1 MLPSYIEAGTRR
13 VLALLA
19 VTLFAAVMQVSAET
33 ELVLRDGTILEGVD
47 LVLVEG
53 NYVLTL
59 ADGEAIILPLELV
72 KSMRL
77 SGTGEGP
84 TGIRT
89 GQPETLVGP
98 TITPPA
104 RREQLETLGQPS
116 RFKEQIVDNSWE
128 PSSDWE
134 MDPDK
139 QNNFAPSS
147 WPKDL
152 IESVWRPKSAWEANA
167 DVLAPGRTAW
177 RRSIIDASWTPTEG
191 FRGSSRWP

>member
-1 MLPSYIEAGTRR
+1 MLLSLIPAGAPR
-13 VLALLA
+13 VLLLLA
-19 VTLFAAVMQVSAET
+19 VTLSASVMQLSAET

-47 LVLVEG
+47 LALVEG

-59 ADGEAIILPLELV
+59 ADGAAIILPLELV
-72 KSMRL
+72 KSLHL
-77 SGTGEGP
+77 SGAGEGP

-98 TITPPA
+98 TIMPPG
-104 RREQLETLGQPS
+104 RREQLETLGPTS
-116 RFKEQIVDNSWE
+116 RFKEQIVDNGWE

-134 MDPDK
+134 MDPDR
-139 QNNFAPSS
+139 QNNFAPAT
-147 WPKDL
+147 WQKDL

-191 FRGSSRWP
+191 FRGGAGWP